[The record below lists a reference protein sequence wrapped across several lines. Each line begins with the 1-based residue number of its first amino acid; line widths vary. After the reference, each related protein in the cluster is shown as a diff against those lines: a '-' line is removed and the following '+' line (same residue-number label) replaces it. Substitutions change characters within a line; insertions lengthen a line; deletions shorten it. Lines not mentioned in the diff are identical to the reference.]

1 MSRRV
6 FAALELPPE
15 VQRQL
20 AQLQKDIQ
28 AAVPPRCVRWVR
40 PEGIHLTLKF
50 YGEVANARLPDLQA
64 GLARAAGAT
73 WPMALTAEGV
83 GVFPN
88 AARPT
93 VVWAGV
99 SGDLAPLQQLQ
110 AAVEDEAIR
119 LGFKPEGRG
128 YQPHLT
134 LGRVND
140 GVGPADARRLMAALE
155 PARARHFG
163 EFTPAR
169 LSLMKS
175 ELGPGGS
182 VYTPLGTVTL
192 GPLERSSRG

>member
-1 MSRRV
+1 LSRRI

-15 VQRQL
+15 LQRQL
-20 AQLQKDIQ
+20 AQLQKDLK
-28 AAVPPRCVRWVR
+28 AAAPPRCVRWVR

-50 YGEVANARLPDLQA
+50 YGEVAEERLPDIQA

-73 WPMALTAEGV
+73 SPMALTGEGV

-99 SGDLAPLQQLQ
+99 SGALAPLQQLQ
-110 AAVEDEAIR
+110 AAVEDEAVR
-119 LGFKPEGRG
+119 LGFKPEGHA

-140 GVGPADARRLMAALE
+140 GVGPADIRRLMDALG

-163 EFTPAR
+163 EFTPGS

-175 ELGPGGS
+175 ELGAGGS
-182 VYTPLGTVTL
+182 VYSRLSAVAL
-192 GPLERSSRG
+192 GPLERSLRG